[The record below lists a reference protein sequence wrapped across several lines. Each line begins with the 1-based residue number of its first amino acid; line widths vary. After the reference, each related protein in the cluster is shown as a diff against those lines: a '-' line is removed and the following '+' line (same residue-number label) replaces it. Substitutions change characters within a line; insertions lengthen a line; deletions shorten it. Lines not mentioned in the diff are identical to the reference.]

1 MRGASRRV
9 RSVPSMAAGLAVA
22 ALLAAAGACG
32 GPSAVPG
39 EPDDGL
45 ASWDDTSTAE
55 PASAV
60 VEAGLPGVTF
70 EAADDPLAVPPLR
83 EAADRPD
90 DEPPVSGTEEAAPTS
105 GPAPS
110 PEPPVQADPEPA
122 EPAPEPEPPPPP
134 EPPADGPADPEQPV
148 IDDGRHPTYLVAL
161 DVGGRSITVD
171 VIQFLTGE
179 AAVAAYE
186 EDVPEDPDVG
196 PPNDYWIRN
205 VSSRLRT
212 LPIASDATVAVV
224 RLGEP
229 SGAEPVPWTLDGL
242 PAHLALDTDEPGG
255 RLAWN
260 PYWLTVDDG
269 EVVAI
274 EEQYLP

>member
-1 MRGASRRV
+1 MRGASQRV
-9 RSVPSMAAGLAVA
+9 RSVPSMAAGLLVSVM
-22 ALLAAAGACG
+22 LAAAGACG
-32 GPSAVPG
+32 GPSTVPG
-39 EPDDGL
+39 EPDGGL
-45 ASWDDTSTAE
+45 ASPDQTSTAE
-55 PASAV
+55 PEPEP

-83 EAADRPD
+83 EAADPPD
-90 DEPPVSGTEEAAPTS
+90 DEAPAGGTEEAAPTP
-105 GPAPS
+105 GPTAA
-110 PEPPVQADPEPA
+110 PEPPAQADPDPA

-134 EPPADGPADPEQPV
+134 EGPADPEEPV
-148 IDDGRHPTYLVAL
+148 IDDGRHPAYLVAL
-161 DVGGRSITVD
+161 DVGGRSVTVD
-171 VIQFLTGE
+171 VIQFLTGD
-179 AAVAAYE
+179 AAIAAYE
-186 EDVPEDPDVG
+186 EDVPEDPDLG

-205 VSSRLRT
+205 VSSQLRT
-212 LPIASDATVAVV
+212 LPIASGATVAVV

-229 SGAEPVPWTLDGL
+229 SGAEPVPWTLEGL
-242 PAHLALDTDEPGG
+242 PAHLARDVELPAG